1 MLTLCGDVVNTINR
15 LGFLD
20 VPSGMSVPEDDWQRL
35 LQTTV
40 TMARFD
46 ERLAHVPASVREG
59 WSRRAL
65 VHEAVAS
72 LRLDGVYVT
81 TEDLFM
87 VTADSLDRAGDQN
100 LIKAVRIHQMLEALL
115 RRNPNNLFK
124 ADRLIALSRLRTRTG
139 LSLDSRLPAWLRES
153 IAHPEELKPTL
164 QDALD
169 PDAVANWRRLPAL
182 VGCASVLARWHNSGA
197 ADRINGASGRA
208 LAMAWAY
215 RAGLTSGYHCLP
227 AIGFLSN
234 AADYRPDLEGRWQ
247 GLFLQAATRASEWSV
262 KLLSHL
268 TAVHRRIREYAPA
281 EKSTSR
287 MMALVEMLV
296 SRPVVSPRS
305 AARELKVTTHG
316 ARAMLKDLEGR
327 GLVREMTGRGSYRLY
342 TATAF

>member
-1 MLTLCGDVVNTINR
+1 MWRKLTVALLTLCGDVVNTINR

-81 TEDLFM
+81 AEDLFM

-182 VGCASVLARWHNSGA
+182 VGCARVLARWHNSGA
-197 ADRINGASGRA
+197 AARINGASGRA

-215 RAGLTSGYHCLP
+215 RVGLTAGVPLPSGNRVSVKR
-227 AIGFLSN
+227 G
-234 AADYRPDLEGRWQ
+234 G
-247 GLFLQAATRASEWSV
+247 LQA
-262 KLLSHL
+262 
-268 TAVHRRIREYAPA
+268 
-281 EKSTSR
+281 
-287 MMALVEMLV
+287 
-296 SRPVVSPRS
+296 RP
-305 AARELKVTTHG
+305 
-316 ARAMLKDLEGR
+316 GR
-327 GLVREMTGRGSYRLY
+327 
-342 TATAF
+342 